1 MWSIRNFGRYKD
13 KMSLPEVVLHDPDY
27 FFWASDTCAFHRR
40 GFPEAGGLA
49 EKARYIKI
57 PKPDGE
63 GWGVLYDFEPDTKI
77 FNGFELV
84 QGPRAVELLG
94 EQYMWDRPKHLDLSV
109 VCRLKRHD
117 KIGNER
123 LLRDFKL
130 CYFGDQNTNLSREK
144 CEAFFD
150 CDANFDEPP
159 NLSRFFRR
167 TSEEVCETEMRYE
180 RETKNSCKQPLI
192 EKMNFGKEAHEGE
205 V

>member
-1 MWSIRNFGRYKD
+1 
-13 KMSLPEVVLHDPDY
+13 MSLPEVVLHDPDY

-63 GWGVLYDFEPDTKI
+63 GWGVLYDFEPGTKI

-84 QGPRAVELLG
+84 QGLRTVELLG
-94 EQYMWDRPKHLDLSV
+94 EQYMWARPKHLDLSV
-109 VCRLKRHD
+109 VYERKRHD
-117 KIGNER
+117 KVGNER

-130 CYFGDQNTNLSREK
+130 HYFGSEHTNLSREE

-150 CDANFDEPP
+150 CDSNFAEPP
-159 NLSRFFRR
+159 NLSRFFKKRFP
-167 TSEEVCETEMRYE
+167 EEV
-180 RETKNSCKQPLI
+180 
-192 EKMNFGKEAHEGE
+192 
-205 V
+205 